1 MSWLSMPAS
10 FCVSL
15 QTADLI
21 NHTARWVAT
30 NGPEFE
36 NKLKSTGGQ
45 EFFFLREGDRS
56 LPTAYYR
63 NRLRF
68 EKDVLSAQPTGVA
81 TGRDQPP
88 SGSAT
93 DESATHE
100 DLGGVMRA
108 QRERERRGRPADV
121 TRTPE
126 KSGRKSRSLFANRQA
141 SGA

>member
-1 MSWLSMPAS
+1 MPAS

-63 NRLRF
+63 NRL
-68 EKDVLSAQPTGVA
+68 
-81 TGRDQPP
+81 
-88 SGSAT
+88 
-93 DESATHE
+93 
-100 DLGGVMRA
+100 
-108 QRERERRGRPADV
+108 
-121 TRTPE
+121 
-126 KSGRKSRSLFANRQA
+126 
-141 SGA
+141 

>member
-1 MSWLSMPAS
+1 MAK
-10 FCVSL
+10 
-15 QTADLI
+15 
-21 NHTARWVAT
+21 

-45 EFFFLREGDRS
+45 EFFFLREGARS

-68 EKDVLSAQPTGVA
+68 EQDVLSAQRTEVA

-88 SGSAT
+88 SVSAT
-93 DESATHE
+93 DLLATHE
-100 DLGGVMRA
+100 ELGGVMRA
-108 QRERERRGRPADV
+108 QRERDRRGRPADV
-121 TRTPE
+121 TRTPDE
-126 KSGRKSRSLFANRQA
+126 SGRKSRSLFANRQA